1 MENIFVKSIKIL
13 KKQKIYAII
22 IAMNNSRKEGVFMNV
37 KTKLYATSAVMVVAM
52 IIMAVFGSVQLM
64 RIDSVSTKIVDHNLP
79 RLNIMTRIDV
89 DISDYRGY
97 ALNHV
102 IAQDAVTMQNYES
115 KMASTKNKIDDN
127 LNKYHDMSTM
137 QDKVQQLNAE
147 WKSYNSI
154 VMQMMAASRGHDTA
168 KAMELAAES
177 EKPFNELVGTILE
190 LEQAN
195 TDAAQQDS
203 DEGSAMAQ
211 TAIYT
216 FLGICLVILIFA
228 GFVGMKMSRYI
239 INMLKRM
246 ENLAETLAK
255 GDFREQPRTIN
266 SNDEFGLL
274 ANTLVKMRGKV
285 NAVLREIIK
294 DAETVASSSQQ
305 LNASADQSA
314 QVIQNIAQS
323 ITEVA
328 EHSDKQGNAVDT
340 VSSAV
345 EQISASIQEISSN
358 ANVADDHAAKA
369 MDIANEG
376 GRSINMAIDQMNK
389 IRDVVDSSADVVN
402 ELGEASKEIGQI
414 VEQVSAIAAQ
424 TNLLALNAAI
434 EAARA
439 GEHGRGFAVVA
450 EEVRKLAE
458 ESLAAVDKI
467 NNMITTIQAKTMDAV
482 TAMKSGSEEA
492 AKGAD
497 VVRNSGEAFENIM
510 KINGEVASQ
519 VKDIART
526 TEEAA
531 KASTNVVAAV
541 QTVEE
546 AAKNISDRTQ
556 TVSAATE
563 EQSAA
568 TEEIASSSRGL
579 AEIAQN
585 LNETASRF
593 KV

>member
-1 MENIFVKSIKIL
+1 
-13 KKQKIYAII
+13 
-22 IAMNNSRKEGVFMNV
+22 MNV

-154 VMQMMAASRGHDTA
+154 VTQMMAASRGHDTA

-177 EKPFNELVGTILE
+177 EKPFNDLVESILE

-228 GFVGMKMSRYI
+228 GFVGMKMSSYI

-255 GDFREQPRTIN
+255 GDFREQPSTIN

-294 DAETVASSSQQ
+294 GAETVASSSQQ

-314 QVIQNIAQS
+314 QVIQNIAHS

-467 NNMITTIQAKTMDAV
+467 NNMITTIQSKTMDAV

-546 AAKNISDRTQ
+546 ASKNISDRTQ

-579 AEIAQN
+579 AEVAQT
-585 LNETASRF
+585 LNESASKF

>member
-1 MENIFVKSIKIL
+1 
-13 KKQKIYAII
+13 
-22 IAMNNSRKEGVFMNV
+22 MNV

-97 ALNHV
+97 ALNHI

-154 VMQMMAASRGHDTA
+154 VTQMMAASRGHDTA

-177 EKPFNELVGTILE
+177 EKPFNDLVESILE
-190 LEQAN
+190 LEQSN

-255 GDFREQPRTIN
+255 GDFREQPSTIN

-274 ANTLVKMRGKV
+274 ANTLVKMRGEV
-285 NAVLREIIK
+285 NAALREIIK
-294 DAETVASSSQQ
+294 GAETVASSSQQ

-328 EHSDKQGNAVDT
+328 EHSDKQSNAVDT

-358 ANVADDHAAKA
+358 ANVADDHAVKA

-376 GRSINMAIDQMNK
+376 ERSINMAIDQMNK

-467 NNMITTIQAKTMDAV
+467 NNMITTIQSKTMDAV

-541 QTVEE
+541 QTVDE
-546 AAKNISDRTQ
+546 ASKNISDRTQ
-556 TVSAATE
+556 TVSAATQ

-579 AEIAQN
+579 AEVAQT
-585 LNETASRF
+585 LNESASKF

>member
-1 MENIFVKSIKIL
+1 
-13 KKQKIYAII
+13 
-22 IAMNNSRKEGVFMNV
+22 MNV
-37 KTKLYATSAVMVVAM
+37 KTKLYATAAVMVVAM

-89 DISDYRGY
+89 DISDYRSY

-154 VMQMMAASRGHDTA
+154 VTQMMAASRGHDTV

-177 EKPFNELVGTILE
+177 EKPFNDLVESILE

-255 GDFREQPRTIN
+255 GDFREQPRTIK

-274 ANTLVKMRGKV
+274 ANTLVKMRGEV
-285 NAVLREIIK
+285 NAALREIIK
-294 DAETVASSSQQ
+294 GAETVASSSQQ

-467 NNMITTIQAKTMDAV
+467 NNMITTIQSKTMDAV

-510 KINGEVASQ
+510 KMNGEVASQ

-546 AAKNISDRTQ
+546 ASKNISDRTQ
-556 TVSAATE
+556 TVSAATQ

-579 AEIAQN
+579 AEVAQT
-585 LNETASRF
+585 LNESASKF

>member
-1 MENIFVKSIKIL
+1 MQI
-13 KKQKIYAII
+13 
-22 IAMNNSRKEGVFMNV
+22 
-37 KTKLYATSAVMVVAM
+37 KTKLYATSAIMIVAM
-52 IIMAVFGSVQLM
+52 LIMAIFGSVQLM
-64 RIDSVSTKIVDHNLP
+64 RVDSVSTNIVDNNLP
-79 RLNIMTRIDV
+79 RINLISGIDV
-89 DISDYRGY
+89 DISDYRGF
-97 ALNHV
+97 ALEHV
-102 IAQDAVTMQNYES
+102 IAQDAVTMQNCES
-115 KMASTKNKIDDN
+115 KMASIRNKIEDDM
-127 LNKYHDMSTM
+127 NKYHGMSTM
-137 QDKVQQLNAE
+137 QDKVQQLKE
-147 WKSYNSI
+147 QWKEYSTI
-154 VMQMMAASRGHDTA
+154 VAQMISASRKNDTA
-168 KAMELAAES
+168 KAMQLAEDS
-177 EKPFNELVGTILE
+177 EKSFNELGQTILE

-195 TDAAQQDS
+195 IDVAQQDS

-216 FLGICLVILIFA
+216 FWGICLVIMLIA
-228 GFVGMKMSRYI
+228 GVVGMKMSNYI
-239 INMLKRM
+239 INMLKKM
-246 ENLAETLAK
+246 EDVAETLAA
-255 GDFREQPRTIN
+255 GDFRDQPRTIN
-266 SNDEFGLL
+266 SSDEFGRL
-274 ANTLVKMRGKV
+274 ANTLAKMRGQV
-285 NAVLREIIK
+285 NSVLREIIK
-294 DAETVASSSQQ
+294 NAETVAASSQE
-305 LNASADQSA
+305 LTASADQSA

-323 ITEVA
+323 VTEVA
-328 EHSDKQGNAVDT
+328 EHNDKQGNAVDT

-358 ANVADDHAAKA
+358 AHVADDHAGKA

-467 NNMITTIQAKTMDAV
+467 NNMITTIQAKTLNAV
-482 TAMKSGSEEA
+482 SAMKSGSEEA

-579 AEIAQN
+579 AEIAQT

>member
-1 MENIFVKSIKIL
+1 
-13 KKQKIYAII
+13 
-22 IAMNNSRKEGVFMNV
+22 MNV

-154 VMQMMAASRGHDTA
+154 VTQMMAASRGHDTA

-177 EKPFNELVGTILE
+177 EKPFNDLVESILE

-228 GFVGMKMSRYI
+228 GFVGMKMSSYI
-239 INMLKRM
+239 INMLKGM

-255 GDFREQPRTIN
+255 GDFREQPSTIN

-294 DAETVASSSQQ
+294 GAETVASSSQQ

-314 QVIQNIAQS
+314 QVIQNIAHS

-467 NNMITTIQAKTMDAV
+467 NNMITTIQSKTMDAV

-546 AAKNISDRTQ
+546 ASKNISDRTQ

-579 AEIAQN
+579 AEIAQT
-585 LNETASRF
+585 LNESASKF

>member
-1 MENIFVKSIKIL
+1 ML

-22 IAMNNSRKEGVFMNV
+22 IVRNNSRKEGAFMNV
-37 KTKLYATSAVMVVAM
+37 KTKLYASSAVMVVAM

-64 RIDSVSTKIVDHNLP
+64 RLDSISTKIVDHNLP
-79 RLNIMTRIDV
+79 RLNTMNRIDV
-89 DISDYRGY
+89 DISDYRSY

-147 WKSYNSI
+147 WKSYSSI
-154 VMQMMAASRGHDTA
+154 VKQMTAASRGHDTA

-177 EKPFNELVGTILE
+177 EKPFNDLVETILE

-195 TDAAQQDS
+195 TDAAQQES
-203 DEGSAMAQ
+203 DEGSAMVQ

-228 GFVGMKMSRYI
+228 GFVGMKISRYI

-246 ENLAETLAK
+246 DNLAETLAK
-255 GDFREQPRTIN
+255 GDFREEPRTIN
-266 SNDEFGLL
+266 SNDEFGHL
-274 ANTLVKMRGKV
+274 ANTLAKMRGQV

-294 DAETVASSSQQ
+294 DAETVAASSQE
-305 LNASADQSA
+305 LTASADQSA

-376 GRSINMAIDQMNK
+376 GRSINMAIEQMNK

-467 NNMITTIQAKTMDAV
+467 NNMITTIQSKTMDAV

-541 QTVEE
+541 QTVDE
-546 AAKNISDRTQ
+546 ASKNISDRTQ

-579 AEIAQN
+579 AEIAQT
-585 LNETASRF
+585 LNEAASRF

>member
-1 MENIFVKSIKIL
+1 
-13 KKQKIYAII
+13 
-22 IAMNNSRKEGVFMNV
+22 MNV

-137 QDKVQQLNAE
+137 QDKVEQLNAE

-154 VMQMMAASRGHDTA
+154 VTQMMAASRGHDTA

-177 EKPFNELVGTILE
+177 EKPFNDLVESILE

-228 GFVGMKMSRYI
+228 GFVGMKMSSYI

-294 DAETVASSSQQ
+294 GAETVASSSQQ

-467 NNMITTIQAKTMDAV
+467 NNMITTIQSKTMDAV

-546 AAKNISDRTQ
+546 ASKNISDRTQ

-579 AEIAQN
+579 AEVAQT
-585 LNETASRF
+585 LNESASKF

>member
-1 MENIFVKSIKIL
+1 MKI
-13 KKQKIYAII
+13 
-22 IAMNNSRKEGVFMNV
+22 

-64 RIDSVSTKIVDHNLP
+64 RVDSASTNIVDNNLP
-79 RLNIMTRIDV
+79 RLNTMTRIDV

-127 LNKYHDMSTM
+127 LNKYHGMSTM

-147 WKSYNSI
+147 WKSYNAI
-154 VMQMMAASRGHDTA
+154 VAQMIAASRNNDTT
-168 KAMELAAES
+168 KAMELAAEA
-177 EKPFNELVGTILE
+177 EKPFNELVETILE

-228 GFVGMKMSRYI
+228 GFVGMKMSSYI
-239 INMLKRM
+239 ITMLSKM
-246 ENLAETLAK
+246 EGTAELLAK
-255 GDFREQPRTIN
+255 GDFREHARTITTD
-266 SNDEFGLL
+266 DEFGLL
-274 ANTLVKMRGKV
+274 AKTLAKMRSQV
-285 NAVLREIIK
+285 NAVLRDIIK
-294 DAETVASSSQQ
+294 DAETVAASSQE
-305 LNASADQSA
+305 LTASADQSA

-345 EQISASIQEISSN
+345 QQISASIQEISSN

-467 NNMITTIQAKTMDAV
+467 NNMITTIQSKTMDAV

-579 AEIAQN
+579 AEIAQS
-585 LNETASRF
+585 LNESASKF

>member
-1 MENIFVKSIKIL
+1 MNI
-13 KKQKIYAII
+13 
-22 IAMNNSRKEGVFMNV
+22 

-154 VMQMMAASRGHDTA
+154 VTQMMAASRGHDTA

-177 EKPFNELVGTILE
+177 EKPFNDLVESILE

-255 GDFREQPRTIN
+255 GDFREQPLTIN

-274 ANTLVKMRGKV
+274 ANTLVKMRGEV
-285 NAVLREIIK
+285 NATLREIIK
-294 DAETVASSSQQ
+294 GAETVASSSQQ

-467 NNMITTIQAKTMDAV
+467 NNMITTIQSKTMDAV

-510 KINGEVASQ
+510 KMNGEVASQ

-546 AAKNISDRTQ
+546 ASKNISDRTQ
-556 TVSAATE
+556 TVSAATQ

-579 AEIAQN
+579 AEVAQT
-585 LNETASRF
+585 LNESASKF

>member
-1 MENIFVKSIKIL
+1 
-13 KKQKIYAII
+13 
-22 IAMNNSRKEGVFMNV
+22 MNV

-52 IIMAVFGSVQLM
+52 IVMAVFGSVQLM

-137 QDKVQQLNAE
+137 QDKVQQLKAE

-154 VMQMMAASRGHDTA
+154 VTQMMAASRGHDTA

-177 EKPFNELVGTILE
+177 EKPFNDLVESILE

-195 TDAAQQDS
+195 TDAARQDS

-274 ANTLVKMRGKV
+274 SNTLVKMRGEV
-285 NAVLREIIK
+285 NAALREIIK
-294 DAETVASSSQQ
+294 GAETVASSSQQ

-467 NNMITTIQAKTMDAV
+467 NNMITTIQSKTMDAV

-510 KINGEVASQ
+510 KMNGEVASQ

-546 AAKNISDRTQ
+546 ASKNISDRTQ
-556 TVSAATE
+556 TVSAATQ

-579 AEIAQN
+579 AEIAQT
-585 LNETASRF
+585 LNESASKF

>member
-1 MENIFVKSIKIL
+1 
-13 KKQKIYAII
+13 
-22 IAMNNSRKEGVFMNV
+22 MNV
-37 KTKLYATSAVMVVAM
+37 KTKLYATSAVTVVAM

-64 RIDSVSTKIVDHNLP
+64 RLDSVSTNIVDHNLP
-79 RLNIMTRIDV
+79 RLNTMTRIDV

-115 KMASTKNKIDDN
+115 KMASTKNTIEDN
-127 LNKYHDMSTM
+127 LNKYHSMSTM

-147 WKSYNSI
+147 WKSYSSI
-154 VMQMMAASRGHDTA
+154 VAQMIAASRGNDTA

-177 EKPFNELVGTILE
+177 EKPFNDLVETILE

-195 TDAAQQDS
+195 TDVAQQES

-239 INMLKRM
+239 ISMLKRM

-294 DAETVASSSQQ
+294 DAETVAASSQE
-305 LNASADQSA
+305 LTASADQSA

-323 ITEVA
+323 VTEVA
-328 EHSDKQGNAVDT
+328 EHNDKQGHAVDT
-340 VSSAV
+340 VGSAV
-345 EQISASIQEISSN
+345 KQISASIQEISSN

-450 EEVRKLAE
+450 DEVRKLAE
-458 ESLAAVDKI
+458 QSQSTAGE
-467 NNMITTIQAKTMDAV
+467 IQNLTGRV
-482 TAMKSGSEEA
+482 TG
-492 AKGAD
+492 
-497 VVRNSGEAFENIM
+497 
-510 KINGEVASQ
+510 
-519 VKDIART
+519 
-526 TEEAA
+526 
-531 KASTNVVAAV
+531 AV
-541 QTVEE
+541 QNLSRSSFDLLKFMEE
-546 AAKNISDRTQ
+546 NVHRNYEKMTKTAEQYREDAEYFSKFAGKSNDSSKSIAESIQ
-556 TVSAATE
+556 TMSN
-563 EQSAA
+563 SM
-568 TEEIASSSRGL
+568 EEITKATNEGAIGNNSV
-579 AEIAQN
+579 AEQVVSVAEKANSILTKVNVSKEGAEKLKQQ
-585 LNETASRF
+585 LSRF
-593 KV
+593 KI

>member
-1 MENIFVKSIKIL
+1 
-13 KKQKIYAII
+13 
-22 IAMNNSRKEGVFMNV
+22 MNV

-64 RIDSVSTKIVDHNLP
+64 RLDSISTKIVDHNLP
-79 RLNIMTRIDV
+79 RLNTMNRIDV
-89 DISDYRGY
+89 DISDYRSY

-147 WKSYNSI
+147 WKSYSSI
-154 VMQMMAASRGHDTA
+154 VKQMIAASRGHDNA

-177 EKPFNELVGTILE
+177 EKPFNDLVETILE

-195 TDAAQQDS
+195 TDAAQQES
-203 DEGSAMAQ
+203 DEGSAMVQ

-228 GFVGMKMSRYI
+228 GFVGMKISRYI

-246 ENLAETLAK
+246 DNLAETLAK
-255 GDFREQPRTIN
+255 GDFREEPRTIN
-266 SNDEFGLL
+266 SNDEFGHL
-274 ANTLVKMRGKV
+274 ANTLAKMRGQV

-294 DAETVASSSQQ
+294 DAETVAASSQE
-305 LNASADQSA
+305 LTASADQSA

-439 GEHGRGFAVVA
+439 GEVGRGFAVVA
-450 EEVRKLAE
+450 DEIRSLAERTGSATDEIANTIKLIQQEVANAVQIIEASVPRVVEGYELANNVAAMLNNIYTTSSDSSQKANSAVKVAQAGEKSMKELNANVESIVETAKSTKENMDTSLEKSAEMKQEVRALGKVME
-458 ESLAAVDKI
+458 FFI
-467 NNMITTIQAKTMDAV
+467 C
-482 TAMKSGSEEA
+482 
-492 AKGAD
+492 
-497 VVRNSGEAFENIM
+497 
-510 KINGEVASQ
+510 
-519 VKDIART
+519 DI
-526 TEEAA
+526 
-531 KASTNVVAAV
+531 KA
-541 QTVEE
+541 
-546 AAKNISDRTQ
+546 
-556 TVSAATE
+556 
-563 EQSAA
+563 
-568 TEEIASSSRGL
+568 
-579 AEIAQN
+579 
-585 LNETASRF
+585 
-593 KV
+593 

>member
-1 MENIFVKSIKIL
+1 
-13 KKQKIYAII
+13 
-22 IAMNNSRKEGVFMNV
+22 MNV

-64 RIDSVSTKIVDHNLP
+64 RMDSVSTKIVDNNLP
-79 RLNIMTRIDV
+79 KLNIMTRIDV

-97 ALNHV
+97 ALDHV

-115 KMASTKNKIDDN
+115 KMASTKNKIEDN
-127 LNKYHDMSTM
+127 LNKYHGMSTM
-137 QDKVQQLNAE
+137 QDKVEQLNAE
-147 WKSYNSI
+147 WKSYSS
-154 VMQMMAASRGHDTA
+154 VVAQMIAASRGHDTA

-177 EKPFNELVGTILE
+177 EKPFNDLVGTILE

-239 INMLKRM
+239 INMLKSM

-255 GDFREQPRTIN
+255 GDFREQTRTIN
-266 SNDEFGLL
+266 SDDEFGLL

-328 EHSDKQGNAVDT
+328 EHSDKQGKAVDT

-467 NNMITTIQAKTMDAV
+467 NNMITTIQSKTMDAV

-510 KINGEVASQ
+510 KMNGEVASQ

-546 AAKNISDRTQ
+546 ASKNISDRTQ
-556 TVSAATE
+556 TVSAATQ

-579 AEIAQN
+579 AEIAQT
-585 LNETASRF
+585 LNESASKF

>member
-1 MENIFVKSIKIL
+1 MS
-13 KKQKIYAII
+13 
-22 IAMNNSRKEGVFMNV
+22 V

-64 RIDSVSTKIVDHNLP
+64 RIDSVSTKIVDRNIP

-154 VMQMMAASRGHDTA
+154 VTQMMAASRGHDTA

-177 EKPFNELVGTILE
+177 EKPFNDLVETILE

-246 ENLAETLAK
+246 ENLGETLAK
-255 GDFREQPRTIN
+255 GDFREQPLTIN

-274 ANTLVKMRGKV
+274 ANTLVKMRGEV

-294 DAETVASSSQQ
+294 GAETVASSSQQ

-467 NNMITTIQAKTMDAV
+467 NNMITTIQSKTMDAV

-510 KINGEVASQ
+510 KMNGEVASQ

-546 AAKNISDRTQ
+546 ASKNISDRTQ
-556 TVSAATE
+556 TVSAATQ

-579 AEIAQN
+579 AEVAQT
-585 LNETASRF
+585 LNESASKF

>member
-1 MENIFVKSIKIL
+1 
-13 KKQKIYAII
+13 
-22 IAMNNSRKEGVFMNV
+22 MNV

-154 VMQMMAASRGHDTA
+154 VTQMMAASRGHDTA

-177 EKPFNELVGTILE
+177 EKPFNDLVESILE

-228 GFVGMKMSRYI
+228 GFVGMKMSSYI
-239 INMLKRM
+239 INMLKGM

-255 GDFREQPRTIN
+255 GDFREQPSTIN

-294 DAETVASSSQQ
+294 GAETVASSSQQ

-314 QVIQNIAQS
+314 QVIQNIAHS

-345 EQISASIQEISSN
+345 QQISASIQEISSN

-467 NNMITTIQAKTMDAV
+467 NNMITTIQSKTMDAV

-510 KINGEVASQ
+510 KMNGEVASQ

-546 AAKNISDRTQ
+546 ASKNISDRTQ

-579 AEIAQN
+579 AEVAQT
-585 LNETASRF
+585 LNESASKF

>member
-1 MENIFVKSIKIL
+1 
-13 KKQKIYAII
+13 
-22 IAMNNSRKEGVFMNV
+22 MNV

-52 IIMAVFGSVQLM
+52 IVMAVFGSVQLM
-64 RIDSVSTKIVDHNLP
+64 RIDTVSTNIVDQNLP
-79 RLNIMTRIDV
+79 KLNIMTRIDV

-97 ALNHV
+97 ALEHI

-115 KMASTKNKIDDN
+115 KLASTKNKIDDN
-127 LNKYHDMSTM
+127 LNKYHGMSNM
-137 QDKVQQLNAE
+137 PDKVEQLKAE
-147 WKSYNSI
+147 WKSYNS
-154 VMQMMAASRGHDTA
+154 VVAQMIAASRGNDTA

-177 EKPFNELVGTILE
+177 EKPFNDLVETILE

-216 FLGICLVILIFA
+216 FWGICLVILIFA
-228 GFVGMKMSRYI
+228 GFVEMKMSRYI
-239 INMLKRM
+239 ISMLKRM

-255 GDFREQPRTIN
+255 GDFREQPLTIN

-274 ANTLVKMRGKV
+274 ANTLVKMRGEV
-285 NAVLREIIK
+285 NATLREIIK
-294 DAETVASSSQQ
+294 GAETVASSSQQ

-467 NNMITTIQAKTMDAV
+467 NNMITTIQSKTMDAV

-510 KINGEVASQ
+510 KMNGEVASQ

-546 AAKNISDRTQ
+546 ASKNISDRTQ
-556 TVSAATE
+556 TVSAATQ

-579 AEIAQN
+579 AEVAQT
-585 LNETASRF
+585 LNESASKF

>member
-1 MENIFVKSIKIL
+1 MQI
-13 KKQKIYAII
+13 
-22 IAMNNSRKEGVFMNV
+22 
-37 KTKLYATSAVMVVAM
+37 KTKLYATSAIMVVAM
-52 IIMAVFGSVQLM
+52 LIMAVFGSVQLM
-64 RIDSVSTKIVDHNLP
+64 RVDSVSTNIVDNNLP
-79 RLNIMTRIDV
+79 RINIMTRIDV
-89 DISDYRGY
+89 DISDYRGV
-97 ALNHV
+97 ALEHV
-102 IAQDAVTMQNYES
+102 IAQDAVTMQNCES
-115 KMASTKNKIDDN
+115 EMASTKNKIEDN
-127 LNKYHDMSTM
+127 LNKYHGMSTM
-137 QDKVQQLNAE
+137 QDKVQQLKE
-147 WKSYNSI
+147 QWKEYSTI
-154 VMQMMAASRGHDTA
+154 VAQMVSASRKNDTA

-177 EKPFNELVGTILE
+177 EKPFNDLVQTILE

-246 ENLAETLAK
+246 EYLAETLAK

-274 ANTLVKMRGKV
+274 ANALVKMRGQV

-294 DAETVASSSQQ
+294 DAETVAASSQE
-305 LNASADQSA
+305 LTASADQSA

-323 ITEVA
+323 VTEVA
-328 EHSDKQGNAVDT
+328 EHNDKQGHAVDT
-340 VSSAV
+340 VGSAV

-358 ANVADDHAAKA
+358 AHVADDHAAKA

-467 NNMITTIQAKTMDAV
+467 NNMITTIQAKTLNAV
-482 TAMKSGSEEA
+482 SAMKSGSEEA

-579 AEIAQN
+579 AEIAQT

>member
-1 MENIFVKSIKIL
+1 MQI
-13 KKQKIYAII
+13 
-22 IAMNNSRKEGVFMNV
+22 

-52 IIMAVFGSVQLM
+52 LIMAIYGSIQFIRV
-64 RIDSVSTKIVDHNLP
+64 DSLSTNIVDNNLP
-79 RLNIMTRIDV
+79 RINLMSGIDV
-89 DISDYRGY
+89 NISDYRGF
-97 ALNHV
+97 ALEHV
-102 IAQDAVTMQNYES
+102 IAQDAVTMQNCES
-115 KMASTKNKIDDN
+115 KMASIRNKIEDDM
-127 LNKYHDMSTM
+127 NKYYGMSTM
-137 QDKVQQLNAE
+137 QDKVQQLKE
-147 WKSYNSI
+147 QWKEYSTI
-154 VMQMMAASRGHDTA
+154 VAQMISASRKNDTA
-168 KAMELAAES
+168 KAMQLAEDS
-177 EKPFNELVGTILE
+177 EKSFNELGQTILE

-195 TDAAQQDS
+195 IDVAQQNS

-216 FLGICLVILIFA
+216 FWGICLVIMLIA
-228 GFVGMKMSRYI
+228 GVVGMKMSRYI

-274 ANTLVKMRGKV
+274 ANTLVKMRGQV

-294 DAETVASSSQQ
+294 NAETVAASSQE
-305 LNASADQSA
+305 LTASADQSA

-323 ITEVA
+323 VTEVA
-328 EHSDKQGNAVDT
+328 EHNDNQGHAVDT

-358 ANVADDHAAKA
+358 AHVADDHAGKA

-467 NNMITTIQAKTMDAV
+467 NNMITTIQAKTLNAV
-482 TAMKSGSEEA
+482 SAMKSGSEEA

-579 AEIAQN
+579 AEIAQT

>member
-1 MENIFVKSIKIL
+1 
-13 KKQKIYAII
+13 
-22 IAMNNSRKEGVFMNV
+22 MNV

-154 VMQMMAASRGHDTA
+154 VTQMMAASRGHDTA

-177 EKPFNELVGTILE
+177 EKPFNDLVESILE

-255 GDFREQPRTIN
+255 GDFREQPSTIN

-285 NAVLREIIK
+285 NAVLRQIIK

-314 QVIQNIAQS
+314 QVIQNIAHS

-467 NNMITTIQAKTMDAV
+467 NNMITTIQSKTMDAV

-546 AAKNISDRTQ
+546 ASKNISDRTQ

-579 AEIAQN
+579 AEVAQT
-585 LNETASRF
+585 LNESASKF